1 MSECRSVPGRRRFVT
16 LRPALGSRRS
26 RSQLAAADTATR
38 RVTREG
44 GVTDIRDTDVVTWG
58 LRDNADLPAGR
69 RSAAAR

>member
-1 MSECRSVPGRRRFVT
+1 MGRSVGVAGVSECRSVPGRRRFVT

-44 GVTDIRDTDVVTWG
+44 GVTDIRDTDVVTW
-58 LRDNADLPAGR
+58 
-69 RSAAAR
+69 